1 MRLLAPDRARR
12 EIRPACHGDFLERL
26 WRRNE
31 RLINGCH
38 HPDDSVNFMIDI
50 ATESGV
56 LPQPMNAAE
65 IVDRETLSRAV
76 ELANMPT
83 G

>member
-1 MRLLAPDRARR
+1 
-12 EIRPACHGDFLERL
+12 
-26 WRRNE
+26 
-31 RLINGCH
+31 
-38 HPDDSVNFMIDI
+38 MIDI

-56 LPQPMNAAE
+56 LPQPMNAAD

-76 ELANMPT
+76 EVANMPT